1 MKKILLSLFLI
12 FTLFITSCS
21 TGGGVTGVGAV
32 TITQNNGINKEIL
45 DSGKSLD
52 DQVLDDLKNN
62 NLDKILEISS
72 EEFKQK
78 SSTNK
83 EWFEELQ
90 KYTKDK
96 PFDNP
101 DRYYCEINKVGKYN
115 FAIKDLKDDLF
126 SINLDAIGN
135 EMFISLFKT
144 KSQKD
149 DFIVLLI
156 YIKEQGKWKLN
167 TLSGVQYSYD
177 GMNAIDLY
185 EKAKSLEAQGY
196 AVPANIYMGLCSKIL
211 RPAPFIQYKKES
223 EINDYGK
230 KLNQS
235 ITDKYAFPEKLKNTN
250 NVELYGFRV
259 EYTKNDGIIPVVRYV
274 TSIGLDSS
282 DKKEKLGKEAND
294 MNKEVTDKY
303 PGLKANFKYV
313 LYEAYSEPP
322 IDPKKTYPDYR
333 TGVEQK

>member
-1 MKKILLSLFLI
+1 MKKVLLSLFLI

-32 TITQNNGINKEIL
+32 TITKNNYINKEIL

-52 DQVLDDLKNN
+52 DQVLDDIKNN

-83 EWFEELQ
+83 EWFENIQ
-90 KYTKDK
+90 KYIKDK

-126 SINLDAIGN
+126 SINLDAIGK

-167 TLSGVQYSYD
+167 TLSGIEYSYDD

-196 AVPANIYMGLCSKIL
+196 KVPAALYLYLSKSLLSPVTYIH
-211 RPAPFIQYKKES
+211 YNKER
-223 EINDYGK
+223 E
-230 KLNQS
+230 
-235 ITDKYAFPEKLKNTN
+235 ITDYNKKFFESFNNDNHFPQELKNAN
-250 NVELYGFRV
+250 NIKIYGFDI
-259 EYTKNDGIIPVVRYV
+259 KSFDDGGIVPVIKYITNVK
-274 TSIGLDSS
+274 LS
-282 DKKEKLGKEAND
+282 DKEAIEKEAND
-294 MNKEVTDKY
+294 INSAFTSQY
-303 PGLKANFKYV
+303 PGMKENFK
-313 LYEAYSEPP
+313 LFMYEAYSEPP
-322 IDPKKTYPDYR
+322 VDSKKDYNCYR
-333 TGVEQK
+333 TGVEQR